1 MRCAE
6 PVFVVVGYSTGV
18 EQGDGG
24 GDAMFFLCFFSLGNP
39 VLGIAQDDGVC
50 VFCFFIIVSRTVV
63 CFAAVCGLG
72 GWRKGEKEVGWTV
85 GGGTRGE

>member
-24 GDAMFFLCFFSLGNP
+24 GDAMFFLCAFFSLGNP

-50 VFCFFIIVSRTVV
+50 VFFFIVSRTVV
-63 CFAAVCGLG
+63 CFAAV
-72 GWRKGEKEVGWTV
+72 
-85 GGGTRGE
+85 